1 MSPDSAILVVDDE
14 PSLLQ
19 TVVEIL
25 QDEGYDVLVASNGA
39 EALDVLAQR
48 APALIL
54 LDMRMPLMDGW
65 QFAAALRAAG
75 RAIPI
80 LVMTAAQDAHRWAR
94 EIGAVGAVPKPFTVD
109 ELLGMVAQHLP

>member
-1 MSPDSAILVVDDE
+1 MPPDSAILVVDDE

-25 QDEGYDVLVASNGA
+25 QDEGYDVLVAANGA

-80 LVMTAAQDAHRWAR
+80 AHRWAR

-109 ELLGMVAQHLP
+109 ELLGMVARHMP

>member
-1 MSPDSAILVVDDE
+1 MPPDTPILVVDDE
-14 PSLLQ
+14 PSLLE

-39 EALDVLAQR
+39 EALDVLAQHE
-48 APALIL
+48 PALIL
-54 LDMRMPLMDGW
+54 LDMRMPRMDGW
-65 QFAAALRAAG
+65 EFAAALGAAG

-80 LVMTAAQDAHRWAR
+80 LVMTAAQDAYRWAH

-109 ELLGMVAQHLP
+109 ELLGMVARHMP